1 MLQYDDKDLVKSS
14 KINNSKEELIEEI
27 KQKGKIELKNS
38 TIIIKD
44 NELKKLKSSYK
55 EIENFFENATKEKE
69 IISSEAKEK
78 INELNNLND
87 NLKKE
92 NIKLCFVFNKEI

>member
-38 TIIIKD
+38 
-44 NELKKLKSSYK
+44 
-55 EIENFFENATKEKE
+55 
-69 IISSEAKEK
+69 
-78 INELNNLND
+78 INKNLG
-87 NLKKE
+87 
-92 NIKLCFVFNKEI
+92 

>member
-38 TIIIKD
+38 I
-44 NELKKLKSSYK
+44 NKKL
-55 EIENFFENATKEKE
+55 NNN
-69 IISSEAKEK
+69 
-78 INELNNLND
+78 INRR
-87 NLKKE
+87 
-92 NIKLCFVFNKEI
+92 